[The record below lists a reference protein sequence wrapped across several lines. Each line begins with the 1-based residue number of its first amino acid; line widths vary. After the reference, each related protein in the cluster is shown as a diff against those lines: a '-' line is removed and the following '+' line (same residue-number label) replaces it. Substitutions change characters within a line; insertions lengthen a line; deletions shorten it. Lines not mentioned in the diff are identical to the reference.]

1 MYQRVKE
8 DQAKMQGA
16 DASLTWHESWHQNGT
31 HLLVFCKPAVAVA
44 VLFWQVCSSKSLL
57 HRILHVTHV
66 QRVIRMSGT
75 LQTQDQHEWNDHDS
89 DFALANSDF
98 PTCAVHLRNMP
109 KFVKQ
114 ELVGP
119 KAQYLIYVS
128 IYAHVFADVYWI
140 FDDICLS
147 CLSGARTYHSSR
159 DCSMTFSRDW
169 KFLGRAIQSWRS
181 KSMLCLLRLTQEPCL
196 GCGVAGSYH
205 EVLRW

>member
-1 MYQRVKE
+1 MSEGYPDERNPANTRPTRVK
-8 DQAKMQGA
+8 
-16 DASLTWHESWHQNGT
+16 WSWLWLCACKLR
-31 HLLVFCKPAVAVA
+31 LLA
-44 VLFWQVCSSKSLL
+44 
-57 HRILHVTHV
+57 
-66 QRVIRMSGT
+66 
-75 LQTQDQHEWNDHDS
+75 
-89 DFALANSDF
+89 
-98 PTCAVHLRNMP
+98 CAVHLRNMP

-119 KAQYLIYVS
+119 KAQYLMSVS

-169 KFLGRAIQSWRS
+169 KFLERAIQSWRS
-181 KSMLCLLRLTQEPCL
+181 KSMLFLLRLTQEPCF